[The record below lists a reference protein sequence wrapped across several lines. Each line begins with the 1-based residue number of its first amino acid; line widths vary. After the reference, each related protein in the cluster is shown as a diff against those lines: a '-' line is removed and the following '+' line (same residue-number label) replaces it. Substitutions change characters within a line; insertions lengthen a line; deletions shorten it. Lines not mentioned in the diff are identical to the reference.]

1 MAKYSTDFKLHVVK
15 EYLEGDLGYESLA
28 QKYKISIH
36 TPITE
41 WMRQFKVYGRQR
53 LERKQN

>member
-28 QKYKISIH
+28 QKYKISIL

-41 WMRQFKVYGRQR
+41 WMKQFKVYRRQR